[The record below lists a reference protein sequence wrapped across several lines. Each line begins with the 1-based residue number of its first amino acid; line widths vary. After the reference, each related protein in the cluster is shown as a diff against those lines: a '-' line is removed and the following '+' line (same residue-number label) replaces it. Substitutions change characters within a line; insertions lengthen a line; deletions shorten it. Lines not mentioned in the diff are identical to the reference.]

1 MFNNK
6 QKEILKRSKIKL
18 KILTEDKIFEIAER
32 RTDEGALSDAELVE
46 FLEVANAFYRGG
58 EQIITDAEYDF
69 TFIAELRIR
78 NPGHPFLRAVEPE
91 AAFVGKTVE
100 LPARMLSTEKAYTED
115 AIKKWVNRI
124 KKAAEEIAINSNELV
139 VRLTPKLD
147 GFAAYDDGERLYTR
161 GDGKRGTDITRVI
174 RRGLV
179 VANGGSRGLGA
190 GEIVVAKDYF
200 EKHLSKHFE
209 NARNFQAS
217 VVKEKELEEHA
228 AKAIKDKA
236 AVFYPFA
243 SLPSWKMTYKEM
255 KENYDNIINEIWN
268 SVDYDVDGVIFEI
281 INDELKKYMG
291 ATRHHH
297 RWQIAFKENV
307 DKAKVEVLRVV
318 PQTSRTGRV
327 NPVVEVKPTRLS
339 GAMIHRVTA
348 HHYGMVKEKGIGKGA
363 VIELVRSGEVIPK
376 IERVIKS
383 VTPEIPESC
392 PGPGCKTELVWDG
405 DYLFC
410 TNNIECPAQITHTV
424 EHFFRVLGNIDGF
437 GPATIEKLYEHGVRT
452 VPEIYR
458 LTVDDFKEYGFGPK
472 QAENLYNQLK
482 RSRHEAIEAW
492 RFLAAFGVF
501 RMGTGNCEKLLTHYR
516 LDEIFNLEIED
527 ISSVEG
533 FAEKTSEV
541 VVRGLK
547 KIRSTFY
554 RIYDLPF
561 NLERTLLV
569 SEQMESGEI
578 SAIFAK
584 LIVFSGTMK
593 HGSRTDMQAE
603 AKKLGAKVGSAVT
616 GKTDYL
622 VAGEK
627 VGEAKISAA
636 ESKGIKVI
644 SEEEYLDL
652 IKKK

>member
-18 KILTEDKIFEIAER
+18 KILTEDKIFEIAKR
-32 RTDEGALSDAELVE
+32 RTDEGALSDTELVE
-46 FLEVANAFYRGG
+46 FLEVANALYRGG

-78 NPGHPFLRAVEPE
+78 NTAHPFLQAVEPE

-115 AIKKWVNRI
+115 AIKKWANRI
-124 KKAAEEIAINSNELV
+124 KKAAEEIAINFNELV
-139 VRLTPKLD
+139 FRLTPKLD

-243 SLPSWKMTYKEM
+243 SLPSREMTYNDM
-255 KENYDNIINEIWN
+255 QENYDNIINEIWH
-268 SVDYDVDGVIFEI
+268 SVDYDVDGVIFEV

-307 DKAKVEVLRVV
+307 DKAEVRVLRVV

-327 NPVVEVKPTRLS
+327 NPVVEIEPVRLS

-348 HHYGMVKEKGIGKGA
+348 HHYGMVKEKGIGEGA

-376 IERVIKS
+376 IERVIKPAA
-383 VTPEIPESC
+383 TPDIETNC
-392 PGPGCKTELVWDG
+392 PGCKTELVWDA

-410 TNNIECPAQITHTV
+410 PNNIECPAQLTNTI

-437 GPATIEKLYEHGVRT
+437 GPATIEKLYEHSVRT
-452 VPEIYR
+452 VPEIYQ
-458 LTVDDFKEYGFGPK
+458 LTVDDFEQKGFGPK
-472 QAENLYNQLK
+472 KAENLYNQLI
-482 RSRHEAIEAW
+482 RSRTEPIEDW

-501 RMGTGNCEKLLTHYR
+501 RMGTGNCEKLLIHYR
-516 LDEIFNLEIED
+516 LEEIFNLTIED

-533 FAEKTSEV
+533 FAEKTSKV

-547 KIRSTFY
+547 KIRHTFDV
-554 RIYDLPF
+554 IHDLPF

-569 SEQMESGEI
+569 SEQIESGEI
-578 SAIFAK
+578 SPIIGK
-584 LIVFSGTMK
+584 LIVFTGAMK

-603 AKKLGAKVGSAVT
+603 AKKLGAKIGSAVT

-622 VAGEK
+622 VAGDK
-627 VGEAKISAA
+627 VGASKISTA

-644 SEEEYLDL
+644 SEDEYLDL

>member
-18 KILTEDKIFEIAER
+18 KVLKEDKVFEIAER
-32 RTDEGALSDAELVE
+32 RVDEGALSDTELVE

-78 NPGHPFLRAVEPE
+78 NPAHPFLQGVEPE
-91 AAFVGKTVE
+91 AAFVGKTVK
-100 LPARMLSTEKAYTED
+100 LPVRMLSTEKAYTED
-115 AIKKWVNRI
+115 AIIKWVNRI
-124 KKAAEEIAINSNELV
+124 KKAAEEIAINFDELV
-139 VRLTPKLD
+139 FLLTPKLD

-174 RRGLV
+174 QRGLV
-179 VANGGSRGLGA
+179 IASGGSRGLGA
-190 GEIVVAKDYF
+190 GEIVVARDYF
-200 EKHLSKHFE
+200 EKNLSKHFE

-236 AVFYPFA
+236 AVFYPFV
-243 SLPSWKMTYKEM
+243 SLPSWEGTYK
-255 KENYDNIINEIWN
+255 KLKDNYDNIINDVWS

-281 INDELKKYMG
+281 TDDELKEYLG

-307 DKAKVEVLRVV
+307 EKAKVRVIRV
-318 PQTSRTGRV
+318 IPQTSRTGRV
-327 NPVVEVKPTRLS
+327 NPVVEVEPTRLS
-339 GAMIHRVTA
+339 GAMIHRATA
-348 HHYGMVKEKGIGKGA
+348 HHYGMVKEKGIGSGA
-363 VIELVRSGEVIPK
+363 IIELVRSGEVIPK
-376 IERVIKS
+376 IESVIEPAA
-383 VTPEIPESC
+383 TPDIETNC
-392 PGPGCKTELVWDG
+392 PSCKTKLIWDD
-405 DYLFC
+405 DYRFC
-410 TNNIECPAQITHTV
+410 PNNIECPAQITHTI
-424 EHFFRVLGNIDGF
+424 EHFFKVLGNIDGF
-437 GPATIEKLYEHGVRT
+437 GPATIKKLYEHDVRT

-458 LTVDDFKEYGFGPK
+458 LTVDDFKEKCFGPK
-472 QAENLYNQLK
+472 QAENLYNQLI
-482 RSRHEAIEAW
+482 RSRTEPIEDW
-492 RFLAAFGVF
+492 RFLAAFGIF
-501 RMGTGNCEKLLTHYR
+501 RMGTGNCEKLLIHYQ
-516 LDEIFNLEIED
+516 LEKIFDLKIED

-541 VVRGLK
+541 VVQGLK
-547 KIRSTFY
+547 KIRHTFDVIHEL
-554 RIYDLPF
+554 RF
-561 NLERTLLV
+561 NLERTMLV
-569 SEQMESGEI
+569 SEQIESGEI
-578 SAIFAK
+578 SPISGK

-593 HGSRTDMQAE
+593 RGSRTDMQAE

-627 VGEAKISAA
+627 VGASKISAA
-636 ESKGIKVI
+636 ESKGIEVLT
-644 SEEEYLDL
+644 EDEYLFF
-652 IKKK
+652 IKKN